1 MIDFF
6 KRIITQHVLVAA
18 VIFFLPFETVANT
31 DDENTPILSLAKENL
46 SEDGHIKIEWDMPV
60 AHAEV
65 ELQQAETKDFSDATI
80 VYRGPD
86 NATFISGLEDGTYYY
101 RIRKVDGSWSDFISV
116 NVKHHSLS
124 LAISLFVAGSIV
136 FLLTVWVVVKGALTA
151 TTD

>member
-1 MIDFF
+1 MTDFI
-6 KRIITQHVLVAA
+6 KCIVTQQIIFAA
-18 VIFFLPFETVANT
+18 VIFFLPFKTTANT
-31 DDENTPILSLAKENL
+31 EDEKSPVLSLAKENL
-46 SEDGHIKIEWDMPV
+46 SEDGHIKIEWDMSV

-65 ELQQAETKDFSDATI
+65 ELQQATREDFSDATI
-80 VYRGPD
+80 VYNGPD

-101 RIRKVDGSWSDFISV
+101 RIRKVDGSWSDFVRV

-124 LAISLFVAGSIV
+124 LALSLFVAGSIV

>member
-1 MIDFF
+1 MIDL
-6 KRIITQHVLVAA
+6 KKLIITLQILFAA
-18 VIFFLPFETVANT
+18 VVFFLPFKTVAYPEE
-31 DDENTPILSLAKENL
+31 ENSPTITLAKENL

-65 ELQQAETKDFSDATI
+65 ELQQAKSEDFSDATI
-80 VYRGPD
+80 IYHGPD

-101 RIRKVDGSWSDFISV
+101 RIRKVDGSWSDFIRV
-116 NVKHHSLS
+116 DVKHHSLS